1 MPLLEGIPMWFIG
14 LAISAMG
21 SPGIVLVL
29 WYIDH
34 RKIERIRRED
44 QKAMHKMRE
53 EDKESMNKVLAEYK
67 DDVQRISHFYDSN
80 VKLVENYEK
89 LAGELADIIHLNT
102 QAQTT
107 LVEQIKNNMFCPMV
121 REKGPSRK

>member
-14 LAISAMG
+14 MTISAMG

-29 WYIDH
+29 WYVDH

-44 QKAMHKMRE
+44 QKTMHKMRE
-53 EDKESMNKVLAEYK
+53 EDKEAMNKVLAEYK
-67 DDVQRISHFYDSN
+67 DDVRKVSHFYDSN

-102 QAQTT
+102 QAQTM

-121 REKGPSRK
+121 REKGPSR